1 MKNKELLKFLLE
13 SIKKY
18 PNDKELG
25 DFIRTNTHRFL
36 DELEREQ
43 EIIDALTDAEVS
55 LLESLRRVE

>member
-1 MKNKELLKFLLE
+1 MENKELLKFLLE
-13 SIKKY
+13 CIKKY

-25 DFIRTNTHRFL
+25 DFIRTHTHRFL

-43 EIIDALTDAEVS
+43 DIIDTLTDAEVS